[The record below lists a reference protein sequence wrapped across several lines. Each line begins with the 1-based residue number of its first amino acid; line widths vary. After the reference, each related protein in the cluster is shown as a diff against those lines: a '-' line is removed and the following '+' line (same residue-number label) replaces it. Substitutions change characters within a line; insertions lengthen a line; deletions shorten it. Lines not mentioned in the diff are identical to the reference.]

1 MNARELH
8 DKLSRS
14 GANPDLAEFCAG
26 HATILRALDLLDRVE
41 ESEDE
46 LVRELREQH
55 CRDFGSDPQCNMDN
69 LCICDMH
76 ERAAAALVALK
87 AERDDWHK
95 VADSRSAELIKVSAE
110 RDEWKDAALKNH
122 YLADGFRIERD
133 RLKECVWKLRGEI
146 LDMASRGMY
155 TQKSAEAA
163 EDAFALLSNATEEE

>member
-1 MNARELH
+1 MNAKELRDAIH
-8 DKLSRS
+8 RGDIFFAPTRGFLDYDERS
-14 GANPDLAEFCAG
+14 SCT
-26 HATILRALDLLDRVE
+26 ATILRALDLLDRVE

-110 RDEWKDAALKNH
+110 RDELKH
-122 YLADGFRIERD
+122 D
-133 RLKECVWKLRGEI
+133 
-146 LDMASRGMY
+146 
-155 TQKSAEAA
+155 TP
-163 EDAFALLSNATEEE
+163 

>member
-1 MNARELH
+1 MTSARELH
-8 DKLSRS
+8 DSIKEHGLIAAITHHD
-14 GANPDLAEFCAG
+14 GD
-26 HATILRALDLLDRVE
+26 ATILRALDLLARVE

-110 RDEWKDAALKNH
+110 RDELKH
-122 YLADGFRIERD
+122 D
-133 RLKECVWKLRGEI
+133 
-146 LDMASRGMY
+146 
-155 TQKSAEAA
+155 TP
-163 EDAFALLSNATEEE
+163 